1 MLQKQLKEKKK
12 IGKLMIYYIFFKS
25 LLSNP
30 TERLETNVH
39 ETKLKINA
47 TKDSGYKIYVHV
59 YTSSLIEKVF
69 FNKIDSRV
77 SCAHKI

>member
-1 MLQKQLKEKKK
+1 
-12 IGKLMIYYIFFKS
+12 MISYILFRS

-39 ETKLKINA
+39 ETKLRTNA
-47 TKDSGYKIYVHV
+47 TKDSGYKIYVYV
-59 YTSSLIEKVF
+59 YTSYLIEKVF
-69 FNKIDSRV
+69 LNKIDSRV